1 MTLIVELAGVALL
14 RFSFLRQVRKQFSK
28 YLRRLLTGQL
38 VMLLLLGTRCES
50 SRSPDS
56 VIVI

>member
-50 SRSPDS
+50 FRPPDS